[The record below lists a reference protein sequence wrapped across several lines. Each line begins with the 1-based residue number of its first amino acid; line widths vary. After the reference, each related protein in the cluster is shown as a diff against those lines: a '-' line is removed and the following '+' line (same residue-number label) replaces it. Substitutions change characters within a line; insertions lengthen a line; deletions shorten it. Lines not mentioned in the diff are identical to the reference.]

1 MLLEK
6 NGGIVME
13 LSIVENDFLQSF
25 EHIDSQ
31 ELNNKNKMD
40 IFMLNSNAN
49 EFDYKS
55 LERNLLDP
63 VITYSLSRKVQ
74 QRYKNS
80 AATLSKKAREK
91 FKEYSKNTGELG
103 ELMLYCFLERHLKAP
118 KILSKLELKTSSQ
131 LYVNGSDGVHYLKLE
146 DGNYQLIFG
155 ESKMYQDLGTAIER
169 ALESIR
175 QFKEEVNQKGEEKSG
190 ITFEKNLI
198 SDNLQKEFD
207 EEDEKFLTKL
217 IYPTS
222 ESNFFVDDA
231 FGIFIGYETVIAQ
244 EEKQLSNSEFRKIM
258 KQKILDEISK
268 ISVNINTKIE
278 SKKLI
283 GHNFYIYIVP
293 FTEIEKER
301 VEILGEILSWI

>member
-1 MLLEK
+1 
-6 NGGIVME
+6 ME
-13 LSIVENDFLQSF
+13 LSIGENNFLQSF
-25 EHIDSQ
+25 IHIDTQQLS
-31 ELNNKNKMD
+31 NKNKMD

-63 VITYSLSRKVQ
+63 IITYSLSRKVQ
-74 QRYKNS
+74 QKYKNS
-80 AATLSKKAREK
+80 AATLSKRAREK

-155 ESKMYQDLGTAIER
+155 ESKMYQDLGIAIER
-169 ALESIR
+169 ELESIR

-222 ESNFFVDDA
+222 ESDFFVDDA
-231 FGIFIGYETVIAQ
+231 FGIFIGYETVITQ

-278 SKKLI
+278 SKKLT

-301 VEILGEILSWI
+301 IEILGEILS

>member
-1 MLLEK
+1 
-6 NGGIVME
+6 ME
-13 LSIVENDFLQSF
+13 LSIGENNFLQSF
-25 EHIDSQ
+25 KHIDTQ
-31 ELNNKNKMD
+31 QLNNKNKMD

-63 VITYSLSRKVQ
+63 IITYSLSRKVQ
-74 QRYKNS
+74 QKYKNS
-80 AATLSKKAREK
+80 PATLSKRARER

-222 ESNFFVDDA
+222 ESDFFVDDA
-231 FGIFIGYETVIAQ
+231 FGIFIGYETVITQ
-244 EEKQLSNSEFRKIM
+244 EEKQLSNSEFREIM

-268 ISVNINTKIE
+268 ISVNINTKIQ
-278 SKKLI
+278 SKKLT
-283 GHNFYIYIVP
+283 GHNFYTYIVP

-301 VEILGEILSWI
+301 IEILGEILS

>member
-1 MLLEK
+1 
-6 NGGIVME
+6 ME
-13 LSIVENDFLQSF
+13 LSIGENDFLQSF

-222 ESNFFVDDA
+222 ESNFFVDDS
-231 FGIFIGYETVIAQ
+231 FGIFIGYETVITQ

-301 VEILGEILSWI
+301 VEILGEILS

>member
-1 MLLEK
+1 
-6 NGGIVME
+6 ME
-13 LSIVENDFLQSF
+13 LSIGENNFLQSF
-25 EHIDSQ
+25 IHIDTQQLS
-31 ELNNKNKMD
+31 NKNKMD

-63 VITYSLSRKVQ
+63 IITYSLSRKVQ
-74 QRYKNS
+74 QKYKNS
-80 AATLSKKAREK
+80 AATLSKRAREK

-155 ESKMYQDLGTAIER
+155 ESKMYQDLGIAIER

-222 ESNFFVDDA
+222 ESDFFVDDA
-231 FGIFIGYETVIAQ
+231 FGIFIGYETVITQ

-268 ISVNINTKIE
+268 ISGNINTKIE
-278 SKKLI
+278 SKKLT

-301 VEILGEILSWI
+301 IEILGEILS

>member
-1 MLLEK
+1 
-6 NGGIVME
+6 ME
-13 LSIVENDFLQSF
+13 LSIGENNFLQSF
-25 EHIDSQ
+25 KHIDTQ
-31 ELNNKNKMD
+31 QLNNKNKMD

-63 VITYSLSRKVQ
+63 IITYSLSRKVQ
-74 QRYKNS
+74 QKYKNS
-80 AATLSKKAREK
+80 AATLSKRAREK

-155 ESKMYQDLGTAIER
+155 ESKMYQDLGIAIER

-222 ESNFFVDDA
+222 ESDFFVDDA
-231 FGIFIGYETVIAQ
+231 FGIFIGYETVITQ

-278 SKKLI
+278 SKKLT

-301 VEILGEILSWI
+301 IEILGEILS

>member
-1 MLLEK
+1 
-6 NGGIVME
+6 ME
-13 LSIVENDFLQSF
+13 LSIGENNFLQSF
-25 EHIDSQ
+25 IHIDTQQLS
-31 ELNNKNKMD
+31 NKNKMD

-63 VITYSLSRKVQ
+63 IITYSLSRKVQ
-74 QRYKNS
+74 QKYKNS
-80 AATLSKKAREK
+80 AATLSKRAREK

-155 ESKMYQDLGTAIER
+155 ESKMYQDLGIAIER

-222 ESNFFVDDA
+222 ESDFFVDDA
-231 FGIFIGYETVIAQ
+231 FGIFIGYETVITQ

-278 SKKLI
+278 SKKLT

-301 VEILGEILSWI
+301 IEILGEILS

>member
-1 MLLEK
+1 
-6 NGGIVME
+6 ME
-13 LSIVENDFLQSF
+13 LSIGENDFLQSF

-31 ELNNKNKMD
+31 KLNNKNKMD
-40 IFMLNSNAN
+40 VFMLNSNAN
-49 EFDYKS
+49 DFDYKS

-155 ESKMYQDLGTAIER
+155 ESKMYQDLGIAIER

-244 EEKQLSNSEFRKIM
+244 DEKQLSNSEFRKIM

-278 SKKLI
+278 SKKLT

-301 VEILGEILSWI
+301 VEILGEILS

>member
-1 MLLEK
+1 
-6 NGGIVME
+6 ME

-301 VEILGEILSWI
+301 VEILGEILS